1 MNLLLSQREF
11 DFSFAFTIYILFF
24 EVCYTCSCLH
34 KPSIRNII
42 FISTNTFKASCW
54 TIEIKKIKKNYI
66 SVFVSVPYCFW
77 WRKMQPI
84 PVFVP
89 GKSHGQRSLA
99 GYSPLGRR
107 VRHNWAHRHLTVLI
121 TIVLKYSLKSEN
133 MMPPALFFFLK
144 IVLGYSAFFC
154 SST

>member
-99 GYSPLGRR
+99 GYSPLGHR

-121 TIVLKYSLKSEN
+121 TIVLKYSLKSESLILIA
-133 MMPPALFFFLK
+133 PFFNSQDC
-144 IVLGYSAFFC
+144 VSYSGSYVFP
-154 SST
+154 